1 MFAGAD
7 IELSELEETPL
18 DGASNFGRSF
28 AASGGVVAA
37 VAQSLKEQQIDFAV
51 KPEVC
56 GGITACKTAIL
67 KDAHGR
73 LDANFIE
80 GMACDMG
87 CIGGAGCR
95 VRSPKNKAS
104 LTQYA
109 KSAGHTTIESVAA
122 PVQEQSEQ

>member
-1 MFAGAD
+1 
-7 IELSELEETPL
+7 
-18 DGASNFGRSF
+18 
-28 AASGGVVAA
+28 
-37 VAQSLKEQQIDFAV
+37 
-51 KPEVC
+51 
-56 GGITACKTAIL
+56 
-67 KDAHGR
+67 
-73 LDANFIE
+73 
-80 GMACDMG
+80 MACDMG